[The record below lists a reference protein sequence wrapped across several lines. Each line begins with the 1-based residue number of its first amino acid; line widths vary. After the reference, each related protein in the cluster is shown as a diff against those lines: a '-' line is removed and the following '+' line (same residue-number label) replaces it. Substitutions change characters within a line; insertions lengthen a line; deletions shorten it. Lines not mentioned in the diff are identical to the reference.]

1 VVLILNRRWML
12 EGIGT
17 VAAICTTVA
26 FLPQVIHVWRSKSA
40 SDVSLTMFLFFG
52 FGVICWLVYGIGLGS
67 VPMMVANAVTLAQVL
82 VILALK
88 RRYDG
93 NSKQ

>member
-1 VVLILNRRWML
+1 
-12 EGIGT
+12 
-17 VAAICTTVA
+17 
-26 FLPQVIHVWRSKSA
+26 
-40 SDVSLTMFLFFG
+40 MFLFFG